1 MAAGCTRRSTVGVSV
16 AVLLLA
22 LLALAVAPANSE
34 ALLVSET
41 RVKSKEFSGAG
52 CGSESVLRVFLPSR
66 ARDVRLVRPR
76 QGAGLRD
83 VDTGRVV
90 ARLRVQRTRVRA
102 KRAIRVTAVG
112 SDDAC
117 TNPDTYQGFDGWLVG
132 RVQAK
137 VRYVLPRR
145 VFFRSFIQGT
155 YLPRAFRPARILFG
169 SRTGI
174 TGVRWSRW
182 NGRVAA
188 GSGTLLYNDC
198 MPNCATARPQRF
210 RVAIKLSRPRECS
223 GRHEYT
229 RFAFRYPGARPAGLP
244 RTYSERHAC

>member
-1 MAAGCTRRSTVGVSV
+1 MATRGSRPSVTAGTV
-16 AVLLLA
+16 AA
-22 LLALAVAPANSE
+22 LVLALAVLAFAPASSE
-34 ALLVSET
+34 ALLVPET
-41 RVKSKEFSGAG
+41 RVKSKEFFGAG
-52 CGSESVLRVFLPSR
+52 CGSQSVLRVFVPAR
-66 ARDVRLVRPR
+66 ARRVRIVMPR
-76 QGAGLRD
+76 SGARLRD
-83 VDTGRVV
+83 VDTDQVV
-90 ARLRVQRTRVRA
+90 ARLRVQRTRVRG
-102 KRAIRVTAVG
+102 KRAIRFTVTG

-117 TNPDTYQGFDGWLVG
+117 ANPDRYTPFEGWYVG
-132 RVQAK
+132 RVSAR

-198 MPNCATARPQRF
+198 TPDCATARPQRF
-210 RVAIKLSRPRECS
+210 RVAIKLSRPRECGS
-223 GRHEYT
+223 RYEYT
-229 RFAFRYPGARPAGLP
+229 RFAFRYPGAKPAGLP